1 MYLHG
6 LKDIFTDE
14 AQAAGDPWLTQQS
27 EGDVWGGGGPVYGGV
42 VAPSSQPPTDNSD
55 WTRVISSAI
64 TTFGNFATAK
74 LQSKTAIAT
83 APYSNRY
90 APYYLPGSTGAY
102 GGASPS
108 PFTYSTGLSGTTILL
123 GAAAIAA
130 FLLLRR

>member
-6 LKDIFTDE
+6 LKKLAEYDE
-14 AQAAGDPWLTQQS
+14 YGNVDMGYGVTGQDLPAPPPA
-27 EGDVWGGGGPVYGGV
+27 EYGGV
-42 VAPSSQPPTDNSD
+42 IAASSQPPTDNSD

-83 APYSNRY
+83 APYSSPYRS
-90 APYYLPGSTGAY
+90 YYLPGSSGVYAGT
-102 GGASPS
+102 SPT
-108 PFTYSTGLSGTTILL
+108 PFNYSTGLSGTTILI